1 MLRDTEHGNRFRAGP
16 QGIEHPRPPGPEAM
30 QDNTMTLRDGRK
42 LGFADYGKPGG
53 IPLFLFHGTPGS
65 RIFKRFENASWI
77 DEFGIR
83 IITPERPGFG
93 LSDPAPDRKIMDWAT
108 DIEEL
113 ADYLGVERFH
123 VAGGSGG
130 GPYALACA
138 IHAPARVVTVTLF
151 CGGVPPEAMRSTK
164 GMQLGNRLVFFTA
177 KRAPFLL
184 KWLAE
189 NYANTI
195 KKHPEKWMATMLSQM
210 PESDRHAMEGQDGK
224 TLKDG
229 TLMHVQEAFRQ
240 GGDGTF
246 RDMLLVSRPWRLDL
260 DQIAVPVF
268 MWHGTADTMMPISS
282 AREFSKLIPGCEPH
296 FIEGAGHQL
305 LGSEEVRSQMINRML
320 SVSV

>member
-1 MLRDTEHGNRFRAGP
+1 
-16 QGIEHPRPPGPEAM
+16 M
-30 QDNTMTLRDGRK
+30 QDNTMKLHDGRN
-42 LGFADYGKPGG
+42 LGFAEYGKPAG

-77 DEFGIR
+77 DELGIR

-93 LSDPAPDRKIMDWAT
+93 LSDPAPDRKIIDWAT

-138 IHAPARVVTVTLF
+138 IHAPSRVVSATLF
-151 CGGVPPEAMRSTK
+151 CSGAPPEAMLSTK
-164 GMQLGNRLVFFTA
+164 GMQTGNRLMFFAA
-177 KRAPFLL
+177 KHASFLL

-189 NYANTI
+189 NYANTV
-195 KKHPEKWMATMLSQM
+195 KKHPEKWMAKMLSQM
-210 PESDRHAMEGQDGK
+210 PESDRCAMEGQDG
-224 TLKDG
+224 TTSKDG
-229 TLMHVQEAFRQ
+229 TLVHVQEAFRQ
-240 GGDGTF
+240 GGDGTY
-246 RDMLLVSRPWRLDL
+246 RDLLLVGRPWRLDL

-268 MWHGTADTMMPISS
+268 MWHGTADTLMPVSS

-296 FIEGAGHQL
+296 FIAGAGHQL

-320 SVSV
+320 SVGA